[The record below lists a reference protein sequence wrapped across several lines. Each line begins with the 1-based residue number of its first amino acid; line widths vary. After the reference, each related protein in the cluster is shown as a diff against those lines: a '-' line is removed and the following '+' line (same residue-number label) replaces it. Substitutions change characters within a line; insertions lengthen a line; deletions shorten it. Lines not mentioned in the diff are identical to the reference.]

1 MCPREA
7 SDTGALQLRS
17 DFSFTLRLLGRHNR
31 RTYNTACTNVSRVDC
46 ADYGAVNVSDI
57 DSGRTKEGCL
67 GWCLHARKSG
77 KQLAVREEFC
87 DVKAYR
93 LTKALTRLAAHHLSG
108 VYNYTVWTRLIV
120 AATEANIL

>member
-17 DFSFTLRLLGRHNR
+17 DFRFTLRLLGRHNR

-57 DSGRTKEGCL
+57 DSGRTKERRL
-67 GWCLHARKSG
+67 SCLHAWKSG

-93 LTKALTRLAAHHLSG
+93 LAKTLTRFAAHHLSG
-108 VYNYTVWTRLIV
+108 VYNHTVWTRLIV